1 MAQQALACVTGVKR
15 EERRGHLGAR
25 ERERHARKEGDLPQ
39 VKEAREFNECRA
51 SVQ

>member
-1 MAQQALACVTGVKR
+1 MAQQALTCVTGVKR
-15 EERRGHLGAR
+15 EGGRRHLGAR
-25 ERERHARKEGDLPQ
+25 ERKGHARKEGYLPQ